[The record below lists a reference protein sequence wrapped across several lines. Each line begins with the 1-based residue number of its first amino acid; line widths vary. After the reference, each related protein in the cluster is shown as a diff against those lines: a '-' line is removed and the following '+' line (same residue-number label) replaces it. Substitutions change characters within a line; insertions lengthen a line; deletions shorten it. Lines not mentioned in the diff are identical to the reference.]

1 MNWPLMRENVT
12 HEDIHAFKEFLDRRP
27 NGEIPRLT
35 QGDQVAA
42 FESEFAAWLGVKHA
56 VMVNS
61 GASANLITIAA
72 LQYPK
77 GSEIIV
83 PTITWVSDIAAVLHA
98 GYKPV
103 FVDIDPRTLSMD
115 SIEVFKKITFNTRA
129 VFLTH
134 TLGFNGLSESTVE
147 RLRGMKIEL
156 IEDCCESLGAT
167 MFGGKSVADPLGD
180 TQKLGTFGLAS
191 NFSFYYAHHMST
203 IEGGMIC
210 TDNENL
216 YNRLR
221 MLRSHGL
228 VRECNNTATRLLY
241 ANQYPDLDPQ
251 FIFSQ
256 AGYNVRS
263 TELNAVLGRS
273 QLRRVDDGNARRT
286 ENLTTW
292 LGALGPAYRTDY
304 RTEGSSN
311 YALPLV
317 LKEMDPTLMDKVI
330 ACLQAN
336 GVEYRRGTAGGGNQ
350 LRQPYLKHLRIAK
363 PEDFPETEHVHK
375 FGLYIGNYPS
385 LKTEQIVELCEKLNA
400 LVAPRERIYPVD
412 SEHLHQSFM
421 EDESCSTQTA
431 KPTQSIVSGI
441 FPTRPTDTIYWCTC
455 GQPSLFNGG
464 TCHRCNRTLTKT
476 YPYTSV

>member
-1 MNWPLMRENVT
+1 MQWSLMRENIT
-12 HEDIHAFKEFLDRRP
+12 HDDVHALKYFLDRRP

-42 FESEFAAWLGVKHA
+42 FESEFAAWLGVKYA

-61 GASANLITIAA
+61 GASANLITMAA

-83 PTITWVSDIAAVLHA
+83 PTITWVSDITAVLHA

-156 IEDCCESLGAT
+156 IEDCCEATGAIIPGLRNLKT
-167 MFGGKSVADPLGD
+167 MGV
-180 TQKLGTFGLAS
+180 QKLGTIGLAS

-203 IEGGMIC
+203 IEGGMVC
-210 TDNENL
+210 TDDDNL

-228 VRECNNTATRLLY
+228 VRECSNPATRLLY

-273 QLRRVDDGNARRT
+273 QLRRVDEGNAKRT
-286 ENLTTW
+286 ENLMAW
-292 LGALGPAYRTDY
+292 LGALGPSYRTDY

-317 LKEMDPTLMDKVI
+317 LKEMDPTLMEKVI
-330 ACLQAN
+330 ACLRDN

-350 LRQPYLKHLRIAK
+350 LRQPYLKKLQIAK
-363 PEDFPETEHVHK
+363 PEDFPQTEHVHF

-385 LKTEQIVELCEKLNA
+385 LKTEQIVELCKKLNA
-400 LVAPRERIYPVD
+400 LVAMPKVSSGIYPVD
-412 SEHLHQSFM
+412 SEHLHPPFM
-421 EDESCSTQTA
+421 EDEACSTQTPGKVVDRIDA
-431 KPTQSIVSGI
+431 RPPSREESIAMLKKLEKLG
-441 FPTRPTDTIYWCTC
+441 
-455 GQPSLFNGG
+455 LF
-464 TCHRCNRTLTKT
+464 
-476 YPYTSV
+476 